1 MEFVRSIG
9 VSAFDGAAV
18 IAGENDEGIFTE
30 VEAVEGV
37 EDLADR
43 PIELLDHIPPGSAL
57 ARAAKA
63 RMRDHG
69 FVDIVGGKEDE
80 KWGGSWGFEKF
91 YGLSGEEIGDVFI
104 DPAGGLSAGHEPNTR
119 DAIDDRIGVVGIAM
133 DFEDGIGVPTGGI
146 GANFFFETDLD
157 GILGIVAD
165 HRVIFD
171 EDAGDAVAGGG
182 DKESGIE
189 AEFERA
195 WADIAV
201 INGGSVAEAEVP
213 FSDESGGVTGVFEE
227 SGKGESGGGDE
238 GGSIAGGDAR
248 AWLTPRVATGEEG
261 EACGGANGGTG
272 VGVGEAD
279 AIFGEAIDV
288 WGEDMGGAVATKI
301 SVADIVGE
309 DVEDIGERAWGL
321 GGLRGRGE
329 EEEKKKGAER
339 RDHGRGGGWGRF
351 FFL

>member
-1 MEFVRSIG
+1 VEFVCAIG

-18 IAGENDEGIFTE
+18 IAGENDEGIFAE

-57 ARAAKA
+57 AGAAKA
-63 RMRDHG
+63 RMGDHG
-69 FVDIVGGKEDE
+69 FVDIVGGEE
-80 KWGGSWGFEKF
+80 EEEGGGSWGFEKF
-91 YGLSGEEIGDVFI
+91 YGLSGEEIGDVFV
-104 DPAGGLSAGHEPNTR
+104 DPAGGLSAGHETDAG
-119 DAIDDRIGVVGIAM
+119 DAIDNGIGVVGIAM
-133 DFEDGIGVPTGGI
+133 DFEDGAGVTAGGI

-201 INGGSVAEAEVP
+201 INGGSVAETEVP
-213 FSDESGGVTGVFEE
+213 FSDESGGVPGVFKE
-227 SGKGESGGGDE
+227 SGEGESRGGDE
-238 GGSIAGGDAR
+238 GGGIAGGDAC

-272 VGVGEAD
+272 VGVGEAG
-279 AIFGEAIDV
+279 AVFGEAIDV
-288 WGEDMGGAVATKI
+288 WGEDMGSAVATEI
-301 SVADIVGE
+301 SVADIIGE
-309 DVEDIGERAWGL
+309 DVEDIGERTGGL
-321 GGLRGRGE
+321 GGLWGRGE
-329 EEEKKKGAER
+329 EEEKKKEAER